1 MDTNYI
7 NNEELTMY
15 MEDRV
20 LKAINKIPLE
30 EQYFLIIVLF
40 LKFVFCYGVEL
51 TCSFIFLILAV
62 LSKTPSKMSKYL
74 IDAIMK
80 SLTFLEKNL
89 TFIENIINTR
99 PDATEIERYLAFEDY
114 LLILEA
120 KLFVLLANLTCCH
133 GEIFGK
139 QFLTRFNDSEYE
151 FDEKKLIELLSPD
164 IPIDLMDNL
173 MKKYECGN
181 PEDCMKKMI
190 QDINR
195 QLK

>member
-7 NNEELTMY
+7 NNEELTIY

-20 LKAINKIPLE
+20 LEAINKIPLE

-80 SLTFLEKNL
+80 IKNDRL
-89 TFIENIINTR
+89 IIVITHSDR
-99 PDATEIERYLAFEDY
+99 LMLACD
-114 LLILEA
+114 
-120 KLFVLLANLTCCH
+120 FV
-133 GEIFGK
+133 
-139 QFLTRFNDSEYE
+139 
-151 FDEKKLIELLSPD
+151 IELSQGTV
-164 IPIDLMDNL
+164 INQYEI
-173 MKKYECGN
+173 KK
-181 PEDCMKKMI
+181 
-190 QDINR
+190 
-195 QLK
+195 